1 MSNEI
6 KSSSENNSYKK
17 VNTTVIT
24 ANDSGVACL
33 ALNPTG
39 TILAVASEKVRVLYL
54 NFFRVQ

>member
-17 VNTTVIT
+17 VNTSVIT

-33 ALNPTG
+33 ALNSTG
-39 TILAVASEKVRVLYL
+39 TILSVASEKVRVFLS
-54 NFFRVQ
+54 